1 MIEVTRY
8 VASDGKE
15 FAKREECIEYEN
27 TLEIREAIKKISTH
41 CLITFCEECPF
52 YLKDNID
59 NCFFTNSLPSNWENY
74 L

>member
-27 TLEIREAIKKISTH
+27 TVELREAIKKISMH
-41 CLITFCEECPF
+41 CLDTCCENCPF
-52 YLKDNID
+52 NKSKGGTVECIFELI
-59 NCFFTNSLPSNWENY
+59 PSNWKDY